1 MRSGKGKSAYKKPV
15 SRMPISKEGQKKTP
29 TGPIKRQPV
38 PQKPAIAKAVPTT
51 PKAKVTP
58 GMPQRKVVS
67 AETKGGGFES
77 RLMAARVAQ
86 AARVAAQA
94 KAATAVKIIA
104 EHTVGKDETLS
115 HISLKYY
122 KSAAKPYYMVI
133 YAANKDTIGNNP
145 NVIKAG
151 MKLRIPELPAELK
164 K

>member
-1 MRSGKGKSAYKKPV
+1 MRSGRGKSAYKKPV

-29 TGPIKRQPV
+29 TGPIKQQPV
-38 PQKPAIAKAVPTT
+38 PQKPAIAKAVPTP

-58 GMPQRKVVS
+58 GMPLRKVVS
-67 AETKGGGFES
+67 AETRGGGLES
-77 RLMAARVAQ
+77 RLMAARVAE
-86 AARVAAQA
+86 AARIAAQA
-94 KAATAVKIIA
+94 KAAMAVKVIA
-104 EHTVGKDETLS
+104 EHTVAKDETLS

-133 YAANKDTIGNNP
+133 YEANKDTIGKNP
-145 NVIKAG
+145 NLIKAG